1 MKPECQEY
9 EGHTIELRE
18 REGKLELLI
27 DNIPVRYGQHQ
38 AGHHL
43 GMYFLHEYA
52 FDPTD
57 NLIELAQKFINYRH
71 KADQIRREHKSK
83 KGGK

>member
-9 EGHTIELRE
+9 KGHTIELRE
-18 REGKLELLI
+18 REGKIDLLI
-27 DNIPVRYGQHQ
+27 DNIPVRYGQH
-38 AGHHL
+38 H
-43 GMYFLHEYA
+43 GMYRLHEYA

-57 NLIELAQKFINYRH
+57 NLIELAQKFINYRQ
-71 KADQIRREHKSK
+71 KADQIRREQ